1 MANVITSMT
10 AADVETAPRSAMP
23 RTAGIP
29 ATPMTGMFGPGGSR
43 AGEHPVRQPRNP
55 PAIEELLAK
64 PTTRFEGSKNFATRA
79 RRSAVSNLV
88 RAGLERRRAPGTGS
102 TGSISPISETGEF
115 QFQSSGEDSDSGRS
129 GRLSGKPSL
138 KSLRTSIHGAI
149 GSERPNSRSTMRG
162 SEVDTRP
169 TTASTSASASD
180 SEGEKK
186 NSPTGQQVMGSFAA
200 AMKARQEIAQP
211 ATGRRAPMMVLTSAE
226 KRKSSMF

>member
-1 MANVITSMT
+1 MLFRSPTS
-10 AADVETAPRSAMP
+10 
-23 RTAGIP
+23 
-29 ATPMTGMFGPGGSR
+29 
-43 AGEHPVRQPRNP
+43 
-55 PAIEELLAK
+55 K
-64 PTTRFEGSKNFATRA
+64 FEGSKNFATRT
-79 RRSAVSNLV
+79 RRSAVQNLV

-129 GRLSGKPSL
+129 ARSGGLSGKPSL

-149 GSERPNSRSTMRG
+149 GSERPSSRSTMRG

-180 SEGEKK
+180 CEREENKSVQQQSTQGQQ
-186 NSPTGQQVMGSFAA
+186 QQVMGSFAA
-200 AMKARQEIAQP
+200 AMKARQVDQQKV
-211 ATGRRAPMMVLTSAE
+211 TNRRAPMMVLTSAE